1 MDEEPIRVAIAN
13 DYEIVVRGLAAMLAG
28 DDGIEVVELVLVGSA
43 VNGHRPENAADNSHL
58 VEQASGNGHGA
69 QTIEEAPA
77 EQSSGPADV
86 VLYDT
91 YGREGIDQPALR
103 ELLQGDVAHH
113 VAVFTLSWSDE
124 LVRLALDRGVHGV
137 LAKSMRAGELAK
149 ALHAVATG
157 EIVVSPPPAGR
168 SVSSPGR
175 TWPGRALG
183 LSERESEV
191 MVLLAQG
198 LRNSDIAR
206 ALYVGDET
214 IKTHV
219 KRAYRKLGVG
229 NRAQATN
236 LVLRHPAFGNV

>member
-1 MDEEPIRVAIAN
+1 MDKEPIRVAIAN
-13 DYEIVVRGLAAMLAG
+13 DYELVVRGLAAMLAG
-28 DDGIEVVELVLVGSA
+28 DDGIEVVELVLPGSGEST
-43 VNGHRPENAADNSHL
+43 NHHPE
-58 VEQASGNGHGA
+58 
-69 QTIEEAPA
+69 PRA
-77 EQSSGPADV
+77 EPADV

-91 YGREGIDQPALR
+91 YGREGFDQPALR
-103 ELLQGDVAHH
+103 ELLAGQIARH

-124 LVRLALDRGVHGV
+124 LVRHALDRGVHGV

-157 EIVVSPPPAGR
+157 EVVVSPPPAGR